1 MTSTL
6 EKVLPDLLAKTSDN
20 ATRTQSLATTAVLEV
35 LSLSLERGLG
45 GVGVEVTRP
54 LTNTVHP
61 RGALCRANIV
71 ETQLNTLGPTAL
83 PKDKESGFTPRHVVE
98 FGHSAFK
105 HQNNEVRKVGERLLL
120 ALYPHFPSTV
130 RKALPLQ
137 DDLARKN
144 VLYRN
149 LFEQLE
155 ALDEK
160 REAAAASSS
169 RVRPSPSQ
177 SHAPP
182 HSGASAGA
190 SSSSTPN
197 HTSTPSSSS
206 GVSTGS
212 SASSVGSTGYPP
224 VPQISITP
232 DEAEVRGR
240 ALSRLNRSRSDL
252 RVMEDEPSP
261 GDSEDKTC
269 IFCGAYDESFSDNG
283 LDMHYWRACP
293 MLTRCHYCRQ
303 VVEVAS
309 LTQHLL
315 GECVASTQYRRCDRC
330 SEAIPKKVFYDHAA
344 SKSCTPCKPEPIANH
359 CPLCHEN
366 IPPWDEGWRVHLMPG
381 PDCCPAN
388 SRARPHASKNKTP
401 SEKSPSVSPA
411 GASGSGEEGA
421 AGVGGASAT
430 GGRSRIPSSSTPGT
444 PRKDTLKRRR

>member
-1 MTSTL
+1 MDPISYHRPMNSSKSCPPPTTPRPLPLPRSPPLLSSTL
-6 EKVLPDLLAKTSDN
+6 
-20 ATRTQSLATTAVLEV
+20 SLQ
-35 LSLSLERGLG
+35 R
-45 GVGVEVTRP
+45 
-54 LTNTVHP
+54 
-61 RGALCRANIV
+61 
-71 ETQLNTLGPTAL
+71 
-83 PKDKESGFTPRHVVE
+83 
-98 FGHSAFK
+98 
-105 HQNNEVRKVGERLLL
+105 
-120 ALYPHFPSTV
+120 
-130 RKALPLQ
+130 
-137 DDLARKN
+137 
-144 VLYRN
+144 
-149 LFEQLE
+149 E
-155 ALDEK
+155 AA
-160 REAAAASSS
+160 AAAASSS

-182 HSGASAGA
+182 HPGASAGA

-197 HTSTPSSSS
+197 HTRPEKQTQQESIDDCCQTSKPEETRTQLTAEGCQNAEITPSSSS

-252 RVMEDEPSP
+252 RVMDDEPSP

-388 SRARPHASKNKTP
+388 SRARPHASKKQTP

-421 AGVGGASAT
+421 TGVGGASAT